1 MSKILKLQRL
11 QTARTDTN
19 PFVAYSTYSFGCC
32 PTTN

>member
-19 PFVAYSTYSFGCC
+19 PIMGGSFFSAGCC
-32 PTTN
+32 PTN